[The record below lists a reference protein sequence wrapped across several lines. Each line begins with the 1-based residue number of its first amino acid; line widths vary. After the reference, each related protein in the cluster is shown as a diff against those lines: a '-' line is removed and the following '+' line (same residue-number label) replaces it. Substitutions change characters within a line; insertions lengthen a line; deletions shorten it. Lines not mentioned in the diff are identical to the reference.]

1 MRRTPQTDRSQRRR
15 VDQFFGSE
23 SCVPDRFDD
32 TGSSRTVVY
41 ADLNDPNVD
50 LISEHAHPQ
59 PRRDNP
65 RAAGGASSGRV
76 IGRSGFGPLRKG
88 AVGRPARTSQTR
100 AGRPPYRLVVRIYR
114 ALILATLGCVG
125 FAMFWLVL
133 HLGSR

>member
-1 MRRTPQTDRSQRRR
+1 MRRKPKTDRSQRSWI
-15 VDQFFGSE
+15 DPFFGSE
-23 SCVPDRFDD
+23 SCVPDRFDS
-32 TGSSRTVVY
+32 TGRPRTVDF

-50 LISEHAHPQ
+50 PPSEHSHPQ
-59 PRRDNP
+59 LRWDNP
-65 RAAGGASSGRV
+65 RAAAGVSRGWM

-88 AVGRPARTSQTR
+88 AVGRPVRTSQTR
-100 AGRPPYRLVVRIYR
+100 AGRPPHRLVVKIYR

>member
-1 MRRTPQTDRSQRRR
+1 MQRKPQTDRSQRSW

-32 TGSSRTVVY
+32 TGRPRTVVY
-41 ADLNDPNVD
+41 AALNDPNVD
-50 LISEHAHPQ
+50 PFSEHAQSQ

-65 RAAGGASSGRV
+65 RAAIGASSERV

-88 AVGRPARTSQTR
+88 AAGRPTRTSQTR
-100 AGRPPYRLVVRIYR
+100 AGRPPRRLAVKIYR
-114 ALILATLGCVG
+114 ALVLATLGCVG